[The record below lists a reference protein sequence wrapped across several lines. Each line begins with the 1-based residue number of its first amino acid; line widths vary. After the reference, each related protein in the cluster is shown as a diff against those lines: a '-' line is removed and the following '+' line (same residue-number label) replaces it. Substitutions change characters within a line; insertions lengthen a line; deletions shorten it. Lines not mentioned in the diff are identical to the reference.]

1 MAPWYIVKAND
12 KRRALTPGE
21 LALASGV
28 ARPGWLTGRRF
39 PLLAVLVILG
49 SSWLFLGVLEDVATR
64 DPLVDFDVTLQLA
77 LQKYRTP
84 LLDSVMVAVTRLGD
98 VEVVL
103 PVVIAALAWFVW
115 HRLWPT
121 SLFWILATGMAEL
134 LVKVLKWL
142 LQRTRPVSLYQGL
155 ELYSFP
161 SGHAT
166 VAVVVYGFLAFLVCR
181 GQTANVQWRVG
192 LVAGAIVLAIAF
204 SRLYLGV
211 HWFSDVVA
219 GLSLGVAW
227 AGALAVAYGYR
238 TPEDVRPLPLS
249 LWLLVVLL
257 AAGSWQVVRRP
268 APVTDPLREGAHGVS
283 LSPAGSGADASA
295 NRPPAPQT
303 STAAAR

>member
-21 LALASGV
+21 LALANGV

-77 LQKYRTP
+77 LQQYRTP
-84 LLDSVMVAVTRLGD
+84 LLDSVMVAVTKLGD

-103 PVVIAALAWFVW
+103 PVVIAALAWFFW
-115 HRLWPT
+115 HRLWQT
-121 SLFWILATGMAEL
+121 SLFWILAAGMAEL

-181 GQTANVQWRVG
+181 GQTANVQLRVG

-227 AGALAVAYGYR
+227 AGALAVAYSYR
-238 TPEDVRPLPLS
+238 THENVRPLPLA

-257 AAGSWQVVRRP
+257 VAGSWHVVPRP
-268 APVTDPLREGAHGVS
+268 ARVTDPLRQGAHGAS
-283 LSPAGSGADASA
+283 LSPAGSGAAASA
-295 NRPPAPQT
+295 NKPPVRQT
-303 STAAAR
+303 STAGAR